1 MRLGRNDRLLPGN
14 PLSKLLP
21 GFLRQVDEPQAT
33 TSSRIVF
40 ACKFAGGTDGGAHP
54 RQLEFNGNDL
64 AIADEATQ
72 RLLENRDG
80 QPTPAD
86 LVLATEVSLRERQF
100 DKASALAQKALASPS
115 ATRRDQLQA
124 TIALDSIVRN
134 GGASL
139 GADPRQIDA
148 RLVEMGGGHDDVS
161 LQALIALA

>member
-1 MRLGRNDRLLPGN
+1 
-14 PLSKLLP
+14 
-21 GFLRQVDEPQAT
+21 
-33 TSSRIVF
+33 
-40 ACKFAGGTDGGAHP
+40 
-54 RQLEFNGNDL
+54 
-64 AIADEATQ
+64 
-72 RLLENRDG
+72 
-80 QPTPAD
+80 